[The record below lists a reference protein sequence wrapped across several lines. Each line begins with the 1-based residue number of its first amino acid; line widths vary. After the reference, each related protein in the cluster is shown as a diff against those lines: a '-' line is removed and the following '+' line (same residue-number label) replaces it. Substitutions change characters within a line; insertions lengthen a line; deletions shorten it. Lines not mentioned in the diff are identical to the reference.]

1 MEYSY
6 SENIKFFSFRSSDLY
21 KKASDE
27 KQKAFDV
34 LMELFTNNDLMG
46 KEVNTKASINFI
58 KAKMNELSGITKFEA
73 ITICR
78 ICDVPTDK
86 VTKFTDIFDL
96 ISEWDMN
103 TDLAEKLVDEK
114 DKPEYVWNS
123 ETGRLQPYADS
134 ERPSEGMELPK
145 LKQKIK
151 KKINE
156 MTKEERRQML
166 VKIVAATAIPGGY
179 WKAED

>member
-6 SENIKFFSFRSSDLY
+6 TDNIKFFGFRNSDLY

-27 KQKAFDV
+27 KQKAFDA

-46 KEVNTKASINFI
+46 KEVRTKNAINFI
-58 KAKMNELSGITKFEA
+58 KAKFNELSGITKFEA
-73 ITICR
+73 ITILR
-78 ICDVPTDK
+78 ICDVRTDK
-86 VTKFTDIFDL
+86 ITKFTDIFDL

-103 TDLAEKLVDEK
+103 TDLAEKLIDEK

-134 ERPSEGMELPK
+134 ARPSEVELPK
-145 LKQKIK
+145 LKK
-151 KKINE
+151 NS
-156 MTKEERRQML
+156 
-166 VKIVAATAIPGGY
+166 
-179 WKAED
+179 